1 MKENEY
7 EYVLK
12 LAIDK
17 SNLDALVHLIIDNAE
32 LNYKGDDL
40 RISNEEVVL
49 QFIKYLYPN
58 TYLTKL
64 KELQKE
70 DIKCQVSTI

>member
-1 MKENEY
+1 MKTENDF

-32 LNYKGDDL
+32 LNYSGEDL
-40 RISNEEVVL
+40 RITNTETTL

-64 KELQKE
+64 RELQKE
-70 DIKCQVSTI
+70 D

>member
-40 RISNEEVVL
+40 IISNDTSIL
-49 QFIKYLYPN
+49 QFVKYLYPN

-64 KELQKE
+64 QKLKKE
-70 DIKCQVSTI
+70 D

>member
-1 MKENEY
+1 MNKENEF

-17 SNLDALVHLIIDNAE
+17 GNLDALVHLIIDNAE

-40 RISNEEVVL
+40 RISNETSIL
-49 QFIKYLYPN
+49 QFVKYLYPN
-58 TYLTKL
+58 TYLDKI
-64 KELQKE
+64 KELQELKKE
-70 DIKCQVSTI
+70 N

>member
-1 MKENEY
+1 MKDNEF

-17 SNLDALVHLIIDNAE
+17 SNLDALVHLIIDNAD
-32 LNYKGDDL
+32 LNYKGEDL
-40 RISNEEVVL
+40 RISNDTSIL
-49 QFIKYLYPN
+49 QFVKYLYPT

-64 KELQKE
+64 DELQKE
-70 DIKCQVSTI
+70 V

>member
-40 RISNEEVVL
+40 RISNDTSIL
-49 QFIKYLYPN
+49 QFVKYLYPN

-64 KELQKE
+64 QKLKKE
-70 DIKCQVSTI
+70 D

>member
-1 MKENEY
+1 MKKDDEF

-17 SNLDALVHLIIDNAE
+17 SNLDALVHLIIDNAT
-32 LNYKGDDL
+32 LNYKGEDL

-70 DIKCQVSTI
+70 D

>member
-1 MKENEY
+1 MKNENEF

-17 SNLDALVHLIIDNAE
+17 SNLDALVHLVIDNAE
-32 LNYKGDDL
+32 LNYDGEDL
-40 RISNEEVVL
+40 RITNTETVS

-70 DIKCQVSTI
+70 D

>member
-1 MKENEY
+1 MKTENEF

-32 LNYKGDDL
+32 LNYSGEDL
-40 RISNEEVVL
+40 RITNTETTL

-58 TYLTKL
+58 TYITKL
-64 KELQKE
+64 RELQQE
-70 DIKCQVSTI
+70 D